1 MTLTKE
7 QTLTLRE
14 VLKARLAHG
23 NAEIVFEKANGDIRV
38 IKGTRDKDLIPGAHN
53 ATPTTRSEPDDAVA
67 IYEVEKK
74 QWRSFRLD
82 TLISVNG
89 LKAEQLLKLVA

>member
-14 VLKARLAHG
+14 VLKARLSHG
-23 NAEIVFEKANGDIRV
+23 KAEIVFEKANGDIRV
-38 IKGTRDKDLIPGAHN
+38 IKGTRDKDLIPGSQS
-53 ATPTTRSEPDDAVA
+53 TTASSRSEPDDAVA